1 MVNGVPDGFS
11 TDPDKVQALMA
22 DILVALSED
31 SRSLP
36 GMMESA
42 TAERLASAGARQ
54 TAAISTQQQAQS
66 LVDSL
71 LQSSNSEFASRGKRI
86 IAMITPD
93 DLSRNSNRQIPMAYY
108 NGYSSGGGF
117 LSQMPPV
124 TKNIVLIN
132 LFMFVAT
139 LINQDFMIGTFAL
152 FFPTSPLFRWWQP
165 VTHMFMHG
173 GFWHIFFNM
182 YTLVMFGMVL
192 ERAIGSKKFLTFYA
206 ITGLGAAA
214 LFTLVQWIEAASWMN
229 AASSAAAASTT
240 RCSAP
245 RCSALPA
252 RSTAS

>member
-1 MVNGVPDGFS
+1 
-11 TDPDKVQALMA
+11 
-22 DILVALSED
+22 
-31 SRSLP
+31 
-36 GMMESA
+36 
-42 TAERLASAGARQ
+42 
-54 TAAISTQQQAQS
+54 
-66 LVDSL
+66 
-71 LQSSNSEFASRGKRI
+71 
-86 IAMITPD
+86 
-93 DLSRNSNRQIPMAYY
+93 MAYY
-108 NGYSSGGGF
+108 NGYSSGGF

-229 AASSAAAASTT
+229 AASSAAAAQYYALLRTPMLGASGAIYGVLIGFAMMYPDS
-240 RCSAP
+240 RMMLLFPPVELSAKWMVIIFIAIELLTGVTGTAVGVAHFAHLGG
-245 RCSALPA
+245 ALFGWLLMLWWKKTG
-252 RSTAS
+252 RIWNTDSWI